1 MTTTMPAGRTR
12 SPLRRRDFALVWT
25 AGLVSDTGDWL
36 LMIALP
42 LFALSAT
49 GSALGASTVFLVE
62 LIPMLLVGS
71 FLGVLVDRWDHRR
84 TIVVVALLQG
94 VLLLPLLAASA
105 DRMGIVYAVAAVEA
119 VLGAIVNPARQA
131 MIPQLVGADE
141 LARGNALVAVSDN
154 LARLVGSPLGGLSFA
169 LWGLPGVVIAD
180 AASYLVTAGLVALMR
195 PHRLPAEPTQ
205 PTQSTRSTQPARPA
219 PPAPPGA
226 EPVEDAAEHP
236 PEPPVAAE
244 RRILREWSDGLALI
258 ARSATLRTIAL
269 LAALGG
275 IAQGLF
281 LVLFL
286 VYVIQNLGAGDT
298 GAGII
303 RGVQAIG
310 GVLGGLV
317 TGVLARR
324 LGPRSLIGGGYL
336 VFGMLSLLT
345 WNLAPFTT
353 ALWVYAGLFIAMGIP
368 GVTTATGEITLVQT
382 AVPPRALG
390 RVIAAITTL
399 DGAAQAV
406 GLLLGGLLADSGDIV
421 PVLDVQASLYLVCGV
436 IGMLAFRRTS
446 SLP

>member
-1 MTTTMPAGRTR
+1 MTTTTRAGRTR
-12 SPLRRRDFALVWT
+12 SPLLRRDFALVWT

-119 VLGAIVNPARQA
+119 VLGAINNPARQA
-131 MIPQLVGADE
+131 MIPQLVGADQ

-195 PHRLPAEPTQ
+195 PHPLPPEQA
-205 PTQSTRSTQPARPA
+205 QSAQPAHL
-219 PPAPPGA
+219 GA
-226 EPVEDAAEHP
+226 EPDEDAAQRP

-244 RRILREWSDGLALI
+244 RRILGEWRDGLALI

-286 VYVIQNLGAGDT
+286 VYVIENLGAGDT

-324 LGPRSLIGGGYL
+324 LGPRSLIGGGYV

-421 PVLDVQASLYLVCGV
+421 PVLDVQASLYLLCGV

>member
-1 MTTTMPAGRTR
+1 MTATASAQRSR
-12 SPLRRRDFALVWT
+12 SPLFRRDFALIWT

-42 LFALSAT
+42 LFALSVT

-62 LIPMLLVGS
+62 LVPMLLVGS

-119 VLGAIVNPARQA
+119 VLGAIINPARQA
-131 MIPQLVGADE
+131 MIPRLVGRDQ

-180 AASYLVTAGLVALMR
+180 AVSYLVTALLVSFVR
-195 PHRLPAEPTQ
+195 PN
-205 PTQSTRSTQPARPA
+205 RPA
-219 PPAPPGA
+219 
-226 EPVEDAAEHP
+226 DAAAGTDDPAAHDG
-236 PEPPVAAE
+236 EPAAAAE
-244 RRILREWSDGLALI
+244 RRILREWMDGLALI

-269 LAALGG
+269 LSALGG
-275 IAQGLF
+275 VAQGLF

-286 VYVIQNLGAGDT
+286 VYVTQNLGAGDT

-317 TGVLARR
+317 AGLLARR
-324 LGPRSLIGGGYL
+324 FGPRSMIGGGYL
-336 VFGMLSLLT
+336 LFGLLSLLT

-382 AVPPRALG
+382 AVPPKALG
-390 RVIAAITTL
+390 RVIAAITTV

-406 GLLLGGLLADSGDIV
+406 GLLVGGLLADSGDIV
-421 PVLDVQASLYLVCGV
+421 PILDVQASLYLLCGV
-436 IGMLAFRRTS
+436 IGIIALRDRS
-446 SLP
+446 RLP

>member
-1 MTTTMPAGRTR
+1 MTTAEAQKR
-12 SPLRRRDFALVWT
+12 SPSPLLRRDFALIWT

-62 LIPMLLVGS
+62 LVPMLLVGS

-84 TIVVVALLQG
+84 TIVIVAILQG
-94 VLLLPLLAASA
+94 LLLLPLLAASA

-119 VLGAIVNPARQA
+119 VLGAIINPARQA
-131 MIPQLVGADE
+131 MIPQLVGADQ
-141 LARGNALVAVSDN
+141 LARGNALIAVSDS
-154 LARLVGSPLGGLSFA
+154 LARLIGSPLGGLAFA

-180 AASYLVTAGLVALMR
+180 AASYVITAVLVAV
-195 PHRLPAEPTQ
+195 
-205 PTQSTRSTQPARPA
+205 SRS
-219 PPAPPGA
+219 
-226 EPVEDAAEHP
+226 H
-236 PEPPVAAE
+236 PVAAPTGEEPASTAE
-244 RRILREWSDGLALI
+244 RRILHEWVEGLALI
-258 ARSATLRTIAL
+258 ARSATLRTLAL
-269 LAALGG
+269 IAALGG
-275 IAQGLF
+275 VAQGLF

-286 VYVIQNLGAGDT
+286 VYVTQNLGAGDT

-324 LGPRSLIGGGYL
+324 LGPRSMIGGGYI
-336 VFGMLSLLT
+336 VFGLLSLLT

-353 ALWVYAGLFIAMGIP
+353 ALWVYCGLFIAMGLP

-382 AVPPRALG
+382 TVPPRALG
-390 RVIAAITTL
+390 RVIAAMTTL

-421 PVLDVQASLYLVCGV
+421 PILDVQASLYLLCGI
-436 IGMLAFRRTS
+436 IGIVALRGTKR
-446 SLP
+446 LP

>member
-1 MTTTMPAGRTR
+1 MTATTPAVRTR
-12 SPLRRRDFALVWT
+12 SPLFRRDFALVWT
-25 AGLVSDTGDWL
+25 AGLVSDAGDWL

-84 TIVVVALLQG
+84 TMIVVALLQG

-119 VLGAIVNPARQA
+119 VLGAIISPARQA
-131 MIPQLVGADE
+131 MIPQLVGADQ
-141 LARGNALVAVSDN
+141 LARGNALVAVSDS

-180 AASYLVTAGLVALMR
+180 AASYLVAAGLVALMR
-195 PHRLPAEPTQ
+195 PHPLPSHPFPAEP
-205 PTQSTRSTQPARPA
+205 S
-219 PPAPPGA
+219 PPLGA
-226 EPVEDAAEHP
+226 VPDEDAAHRP
-236 PEPPVAAE
+236 PEPPVTAE
-244 RRILREWSDGLALI
+244 RRILRDWSDGLALI

-269 LAALGG
+269 IAALGG

-286 VYVIQNLGAGDT
+286 VYVTENLGAGDA

-317 TGVLARR
+317 IGVVARR

-353 ALWVYAGLFIAMGIP
+353 ALWVYAGLFIALGIP
-368 GVTTATGEITLVQT
+368 GVAAATGQLTLVQT
-382 AVPPRALG
+382 AVPPHALG

-421 PVLDVQASLYLVCGV
+421 PVLDVQASLYLVCGA
-436 IGMLAFRRTS
+436 IGMLAFGGRTR
-446 SLP
+446 LP

>member
-1 MTTTMPAGRTR
+1 MTTTTPAGRTR
-12 SPLRRRDFALVWT
+12 SPLLRRDFALVWT

-119 VLGAIVNPARQA
+119 VLGAIINPARQA

-195 PHRLPAEPTQ
+195 PHPLPPEAS
-205 PTQSTRSTQPARPA
+205 QSAQSAQSARPA
-219 PPAPPGA
+219 LPGA
-226 EPVEDAAEHP
+226 EPDGDAAQQP

-244 RRILREWSDGLALI
+244 RRILREWRDGLALI

-286 VYVIQNLGAGDT
+286 VYVTENLGAGDA

-399 DGAAQAV
+399 DGAAQAA

>member
-1 MTTTMPAGRTR
+1 MTATATRER
-12 SPLRRRDFALVWT
+12 SPLLRRDFALVWT

-62 LIPMLLVGS
+62 LVPMLLVGS

-84 TIVVVALLQG
+84 TIIIVALLQG
-94 VLLLPLLAASA
+94 LLLLPLLAASA

-119 VLGAIVNPARQA
+119 VLGAIINPARQA
-131 MIPQLVGADE
+131 MIPQLVGADQ
-141 LARGNALVAVSDN
+141 LARGNALIAVSDS

-180 AASYLVTAGLVALMR
+180 AASYLITAGLVLFVR
-195 PHRLPAEPTQ
+195 PQRRKA
-205 PTQSTRSTQPARPA
+205 
-219 PPAPPGA
+219 
-226 EPVEDAAEHP
+226 DAARAADG
-236 PEPPVAAE
+236 EPAAVAE
-244 RRILREWSDGLALI
+244 RRILHEWVEGLALI
-258 ARSATLRTIAL
+258 ARSATLRTLAGI
-269 LAALGG
+269 AALAGV
-275 IAQGLF
+275 AQGLF

-286 VYVIQNLGAGDT
+286 VYVTQNLGAGDT

-317 TGVLARR
+317 TGALARR
-324 LGPRSLIGGGYL
+324 LAPRWMIGVGYL
-336 VFGMLSLLT
+336 VFGTLSLVT

-382 AVPPRALG
+382 TVPARALG
-390 RVIAAITTL
+390 RVIAAVTTL

-406 GLLLGGLLADSGDIV
+406 GLLIGGLLADSGGII
-421 PVLDVQASLYLVCGV
+421 PVLDVQASLYLLCGL
-436 IGMLAFRRTS
+436 IGVVALRDRRGLAGSDVAGERTR
-446 SLP
+446 LT

>member
-1 MTTTMPAGRTR
+1 MTDTATRRR
-12 SPLRRRDFALVWT
+12 SPLLRRDFALVWT

-62 LIPMLLVGS
+62 LVPMLLVGS

-84 TIVVVALLQG
+84 TIVIVALLQG

-119 VLGAIVNPARQA
+119 VLGAIINPARQA
-131 MIPQLVGADE
+131 MIPQLVGADQ
-141 LARGNALVAVSDN
+141 LGTGNALVAVSDN
-154 LARLVGSPLGGLSFA
+154 LARLVGSPLGGLAFA

-180 AASYLVTAGLVALMR
+180 AASYLVTAVLVLFVRKHPSPAGDPGLPDDPDNPR
-195 PHRLPAEPTQ
+195 EPA
-205 PTQSTRSTQPARPA
+205 AR
-219 PPAPPGA
+219 
-226 EPVEDAAEHP
+226 
-236 PEPPVAAE
+236 AE
-244 RRILREWSDGLALI
+244 RRILHEWVEGLSLI
-258 ARSATLRTIAL
+258 ARSATLRTLALIAG
-269 LAALGG
+269 LGG
-275 IAQGLF
+275 VAQGLF

-286 VYVIQNLGAGDT
+286 VYVTQNLGAGDT

-317 TGVLARR
+317 AGVLARR
-324 LGPRSLIGGGYL
+324 FGPRSMIGGGYL
-336 VFGMLSLLT
+336 LFGMLSLLT

-368 GVTTATGEITLVQT
+368 GVTTATGEITLVQK
-382 AVPPRALG
+382 AVPARALG
-390 RVIAAITTL
+390 RVIAAFTTL

-406 GLLLGGLLADSGDIV
+406 GLLVGGLLADSGDIV
-421 PVLDVQASLYLVCGV
+421 PVLDVQASLYLLCGV
-436 IGMLAFRRTS
+436 IGILAFRRDTVLRQTPPS
-446 SLP
+446 R

>member
-1 MTTTMPAGRTR
+1 
-12 SPLRRRDFALVWT
+12 
-25 AGLVSDTGDWL
+25 
-36 LMIALP
+36 MIALP

-84 TIVVVALLQG
+84 TIIVVALLQG

-119 VLGAIVNPARQA
+119 VLGAIINPARQA

-195 PHRLPAEPTQ
+195 PHPLPPEAS
-205 PTQSTRSTQPARPA
+205 QSAQSAQSARPA
-219 PPAPPGA
+219 LPGA
-226 EPVEDAAEHP
+226 EPDGDAAQQP

-244 RRILREWSDGLALI
+244 RRILREWRDGLALI

-286 VYVIQNLGAGDT
+286 VYVIENLGAGDT

>member
-1 MTTTMPAGRTR
+1 MTTTTRAGRTR
-12 SPLRRRDFALVWT
+12 SPLLRRDFALVWT

-119 VLGAIVNPARQA
+119 VLGAINNPARQA
-131 MIPQLVGADE
+131 MIPQLVGADQ

-195 PHRLPAEPTQ
+195 PHPLPPEQA
-205 PTQSTRSTQPARPA
+205 QSAQPAHL
-219 PPAPPGA
+219 GA
-226 EPVEDAAEHP
+226 EPDEDAAQRP

-244 RRILREWSDGLALI
+244 RRILGEWRDGLALI

-286 VYVIQNLGAGDT
+286 VYVTENLGAGDT

-324 LGPRSLIGGGYL
+324 LGPRSLIGGGYV

-421 PVLDVQASLYLVCGV
+421 PVLDVQASLYLLCGV

>member
-1 MTTTMPAGRTR
+1 MTVTDTPKR
-12 SPLRRRDFALVWT
+12 SPSPLLRRDFALIWT

-62 LIPMLLVGS
+62 LVPMLLLGS

-84 TIVVVALLQG
+84 TIVIVAILQG
-94 VLLLPLLAASA
+94 LLLLPLLAASA

-119 VLGAIVNPARQA
+119 VLGAIINPARQA
-131 MIPQLVGADE
+131 MIPQLVRADQ
-141 LARGNALVAVSDN
+141 LTRANALIAVSDS
-154 LARLVGSPLGGLSFA
+154 LARLVGSPLGGVAFA
-169 LWGLPGVVIAD
+169 FWGLPGVVIAD
-180 AASYLVTAGLVALMR
+180 ASSYVITAVLVAISR
-195 PHRLPAEPTQ
+195 PHPVPA
-205 PTQSTRSTQPARPA
+205 AGG
-219 PPAPPGA
+219 PPGEDQSGQ
-226 EPVEDAAEHP
+226 EPAS
-236 PEPPVAAE
+236 AAE
-244 RRILREWSDGLALI
+244 RRILRDWVEGLALI
-258 ARSATLRTIAL
+258 ARSATLRTLAL
-269 LAALGG
+269 IAALGG
-275 IAQGLF
+275 VAQGLF

-286 VYVIQNLGAGDT
+286 VYVTQNLAAGDT

-336 VFGMLSLLT
+336 VFGLLSLLT

-353 ALWVYAGLFIAMGIP
+353 GLWVYAGLFIAMGLP

-382 AVPPRALG
+382 EVPPRALG
-390 RVIAAITTL
+390 RVIAAMTTL

-421 PVLDVQASLYLVCGV
+421 PILDVQASLYLLCGV
-436 IGMLAFRRTS
+436 IGIIALRSTKR
-446 SLP
+446 LP

>member
-1 MTTTMPAGRTR
+1 MTTTTPARRTR
-12 SPLRRRDFALVWT
+12 SPLLRRDFALVWT

-62 LIPMLLVGS
+62 LVPMLLVGS

-119 VLGAIVNPARQA
+119 VLGAIINPARQA
-131 MIPQLVGADE
+131 MIPQLVGADQ

-180 AASYLVTAGLVALMR
+180 AASYLVTAGLVALMQ
-195 PHRLPAEPTQ
+195 PHPLPLEPA
-205 PTQSTRSTQPARPA
+205 QSAQPAHL
-219 PPAPPGA
+219 GA
-226 EPVEDAAEHP
+226 EPDGDAAQQP

-244 RRILREWSDGLALI
+244 RRILREWRDGLALI
-258 ARSATLRTIAL
+258 GRSATLRTIAL

-286 VYVIQNLGAGDT
+286 VYVIENLGAGDT

-324 LGPRSLIGGGYL
+324 LGPRSLIGGGYV

-353 ALWVYAGLFIAMGIP
+353 VLWVYAGLFIAMGIP
-368 GVTTATGEITLVQT
+368 GVTTATAEITLVQT

>member
-1 MTTTMPAGRTR
+1 MTTTTRAGRTR
-12 SPLRRRDFALVWT
+12 SPLLRRDFALVWT

-62 LIPMLLVGS
+62 LIPMLLVGR

-119 VLGAIVNPARQA
+119 VLGAIINPARQA
-131 MIPQLVGADE
+131 MIPQLVGADQ

-195 PHRLPAEPTQ
+195 PHPLPPEAS
-205 PTQSTRSTQPARPA
+205 QSAQSAQSARPA
-219 PPAPPGA
+219 LPGA
-226 EPVEDAAEHP
+226 EPDGDAAQQP

-244 RRILREWSDGLALI
+244 RRILREWRDGLALI

-286 VYVIQNLGAGDT
+286 VYVIENLGAGDT

>member
-1 MTTTMPAGRTR
+1 MTTTTRAGRTR
-12 SPLRRRDFALVWT
+12 SPLLRRDFALVWT

-119 VLGAIVNPARQA
+119 VLGAINNPARQA
-131 MIPQLVGADE
+131 MIPQLVGADQ

-195 PHRLPAEPTQ
+195 PHPLPPEQA
-205 PTQSTRSTQPARPA
+205 QSAQPAHL
-219 PPAPPGA
+219 GA
-226 EPVEDAAEHP
+226 EPDEDAAQRP

-244 RRILREWSDGLALI
+244 RRILGEWRDGLAFI
-258 ARSATLRTIAL
+258 ARSATHRTIAL

-286 VYVIQNLGAGDT
+286 VYVTENLGAGDT

-324 LGPRSLIGGGYL
+324 LGPRSLIGGGYV

-421 PVLDVQASLYLVCGV
+421 PVLDVQASLYLLCGV